1 MLIEALLHP
10 FVPLA
15 CAAAFFL
22 VTAVRSI
29 VSAQRNGKSPFVIDR
44 SDPILGFVGAAFAV
58 VVLSLI
64 VYFVGIAVDPEL
76 ETAMGRIPR
85 DNEDGWRLASVV
97 VMTSS
102 LLWMAFAQFSMGR
115 SWRIGIDQSET
126 LELRTGGP
134 FGMSRNP
141 IFTGML
147 GLSVGLALWSPST
160 VTIAA
165 LTAAYIALEIQIR
178 AEEAYLER
186 TIGEPYRRYRSKTPR
201 WL

>member
-1 MLIEALLHP
+1 MLIETLLHP

-15 CAAAFFL
+15 CAVAFL
-22 VTAVRSI
+22 SVTVVRSV
-29 VSAQRNGKSPFVIDR
+29 VSAKRNGKSPLVIDR
-44 SDPILGFVGAAFAV
+44 SDPILGFVGAAFAA

-64 VYFVGIAVDPEL
+64 AYFVGIAVDPEL
-76 ETAMGRIPR
+76 EAAMGRIPR
-85 DNEDGWRLASVV
+85 GNESGWRLASLV

-102 LLWMAFAQFSMGR
+102 LLWMALAQFSMGR

-126 LELRTGGP
+126 LDLRTNGP
-134 FGMSRNP
+134 FAVSRNP

-147 GLSVGLALWSPST
+147 GLSVGLALWSPAT

-186 TIGEPYRRYRSKTPR
+186 TIGEPYRLYRSKTPR